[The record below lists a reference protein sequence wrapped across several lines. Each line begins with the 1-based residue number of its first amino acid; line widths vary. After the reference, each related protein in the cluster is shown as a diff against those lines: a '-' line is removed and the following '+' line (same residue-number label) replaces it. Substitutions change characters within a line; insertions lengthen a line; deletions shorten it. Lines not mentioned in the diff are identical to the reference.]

1 MPSGHLL
8 LDPTIHFFRLPSNS
22 KQVFKLLCCCC
33 CCCWHPW
40 TGGWIYS
47 YTNGKRVRRIGVGG
61 DNICMANTA
70 ALDSCQEGTLEKYLS
85 QSGRN
90 LLAFTSNWTGNI
102 WRWWFCDSEFHLQT
116 IWSIC
121 RKVENKGNWGTAGD
135 TSPGLLPPYLPQTLH
150 CSDFHLSLSFQ
161 HYNHSATQQNHM
173 RTVHCT
179 VTKYLQY
186 LQCGVVLLLCPWIAQ
201 H

>member
-121 RKVENKGNWGTAGD
+121 RRKVENKGNWGTAGATPRPD
-135 TSPGLLPPYLPQTLH
+135 LASPYLNKLYITHIFTQ
-150 CSDFHLSLSFQ
+150 LSLSVY
-161 HYNHSATQQNHM
+161 HCIHSILYSLSTII
-173 RTVHCT
+173 RTY
-179 VTKYLQY
+179 K
-186 LQCGVVLLLCPWIAQ
+186 
-201 H
+201 

>member
-90 LLAFTSNWTGNI
+90 LLAFTSTESNWTGNI

-121 RKVENKGNWGTAGD
+121 RKVENKGNWGTAGATPLQVCCRHICPKLYIAQIF
-135 TSPGLLPPYLPQTLH
+135 TSRYLSNT
-150 CSDFHLSLSFQ
+150 
-161 HYNHSATQQNHM
+161 TI
-173 RTVHCT
+173 T
-179 VTKYLQY
+179 
-186 LQCGVVLLLCPWIAQ
+186 LLLNKIICTLCIAQ
-201 H
+201 GQNIYSTYNVV